1 MRITLLMLALAS
13 VARCQT
19 PVPQLAAKALP
30 NFFLAGG
37 EYNSASAPHFS
48 GFAAMALPVSTS
60 VGLYSYSMYQALVVK
75 GKLTTS
81 TTTGVADNLKTFCWK
96 PGCFALVGLAAAGA
110 ATSTSANLAAAT
122 GGGGVFMFSNGW
134 AVAAFGIQ
142 NTVGGVTKPAG
153 LIGFGRTW

>member
-1 MRITLLMLALAS
+1 MRIALLMLALAS

-30 NFFLAGG
+30 NLFLAGG

-48 GFAAMALPVSTS
+48 GFAAIALPVSTA
-60 VGLYSYSMYQALVVK
+60 VGLYSYSMYQSLLVK

-81 TTTGVADNLKTFCWK
+81 TTTGAADDLKTFCFK
-96 PGCFALVGLAAAGA
+96 PGCLVVVGLAAAGV

-122 GGGGVFMFSNGW
+122 GGGLVFRFSDGW
-134 AVAAFGIQ
+134 AVAGFGIQ
-142 NTVGGVTKPAG
+142 NTTGGVTKPAA
-153 LIGFGRTW
+153 LIGIGRTW